1 MKALTYIFLILTG
14 AMILLNHSAASAQ
27 DSLKDYNNRRVSTE
41 LTGMK
46 ILGGWAIAN
55 IAAGTIGYAHTAGP
69 VRSFYQMNILWNAA
83 NLGIATAGYLTN
95 FKNRNHTLSPAE
107 SIKAQR
113 QAENL
118 FLINGILDLGY
129 IGTGLYLKNRGDHK
143 SSDQLQGYGSSVI
156 LQGAFL
162 LLLDSILYT
171 SERRSGRGLRRFL
184 AENPITFNGREAG
197 IIIALN

>member
-1 MKALTYIFLILTG
+1 MKALTPISLILTC
-14 AMILLNHSAASAQ
+14 AIILLNNSAASAQ
-27 DSLKDYNNRRVSTE
+27 DSLKDYNNRRMSTE

-55 IAAGTIGYAHTAGP
+55 IGAGTIGYYHTSGP
-69 VRSFYQMNILWNAA
+69 VRSFHQMNIIWNAA

-95 FKNRNHTLSPAE
+95 FKNRNNTLSPAE

-113 QAENL
+113 KSESL

-129 IGTGLYLKNRGDHK
+129 ISTGLYLKNRGDHK
-143 SSDQLQGYGSSVI
+143 NSDQLQGYGSSVI

-162 LLLDSILYT
+162 LLLDGILYT
-171 SERRSGRGLRRFL
+171 SERHSGHGLRRFL
-184 AENPITFNGREAG
+184 AENTLTFNGREAG

>member
-1 MKALTYIFLILTG
+1 MKALIHISLILTC
-14 AMILLNHSAASAQ
+14 AISLLINRAAYAQ
-27 DSLKDYNNRRVSTE
+27 DSLKNYNNRRVSTE

-55 IAAGTIGYAHTAGP
+55 IAAGTIGYYHTSGP
-69 VRSFYQMNILWNAA
+69 VRSFHQMNIIWNAA
-83 NLGIATAGYLTN
+83 NLGIAAAGYLTN
-95 FKNRNHTLSPAE
+95 IKHRNNTLSPAE
-107 SIKAQR
+107 SIKEQHR
-113 QAENL
+113 AERL

-129 IGTGLYLKNRGDHK
+129 VGTGLYLKNRGNYK
-143 SSDQLQGYGSSVI
+143 SSDQLKGYGTSVI

-171 SERRSGRGLRRFL
+171 SERRSGRGLKRFL